1 MLVRIYVAC
10 GPPVAGVDCREPAV
24 CRLAARVTRARAE
37 QGPGHSF
44 ILGFGPSNGEMTR
57 GGVEAVTH
65 HAPHLTSHRFQ
76 RLQREGHSCFISDII
91 SSVLISI
98 QLWHVCMKFVT
109 KLNIYLN
116 YLNLTFN
123 SFEFFAIVFHSIEI
137 GILKVYFF
145 H

>member
-1 MLVRIYVAC
+1 MLVRMYVARGPTC
-10 GPPVAGVDCREPAV
+10 GRSGLQGASRVQAGG
-24 CRLAARVTRARAE
+24 
-37 QGPGHSF
+37 QGDQG
-44 ILGFGPSNGEMTR
+44 NGEMTR

-65 HAPHLTSHRFQ
+65 HAPHLTSHGSQ